1 MVKTEQKK
9 TPVSQFMKRLSP
21 TLKIN
26 AKSANKNWNEKKTL
40 KVLKKKIQQMKKN
53 QPRAESNNLDN
64 KIENLFRDM
73 KLGGKRKTRR
83 RKKRRRRRKNTR
95 KKKRKKKKSRKRKS
109 RKKL

>member
-21 TLKIN
+21 ILKIN
-26 AKSANKNWNEKKTL
+26 ATSANKNWNEEKKL
-40 KVLKKKIQQMKKN
+40 KALKKKIQQMKKN
-53 QPRAESNNLDN
+53 QPRAESKSLDN

-73 KLGGKRKTRR
+73 KLGGKRKTR

-109 RKKL
+109 R